1 MRLCIT
7 CTSVFVGN
15 KRWIIN
21 SLQEFHLIF
30 PGKVAENFPEHI
42 NDVVLLSK
50 EFTSSGKLQKKKKE
64 AKVRKIKRLNI
75 KNMKT

>member
-42 NDVVLLSK
+42 DDVVLLSK
-50 EFTSSGKLQKKKKE
+50 EITSRGKLQKKKKKVPKLKV
-64 AKVRKIKRLNI
+64 AKLKD
-75 KNMKT
+75 